1 MNERF
6 GRDDIKNIS
15 KGIDGKTPD
24 EVIQYSVVFWQR
36 CKELQDIDR
45 IMSQIER
52 GEAKIQR
59 KVLIKRV
66 LDTKMASYRAPFHQL
81 KISYG
86 NSKGKHFTEDEDRF
100 LLCMLHLLGFDKENV
115 YDELRVAVRSAPQFR
130 FNWFHKGRTAIEL
143 QRRCNTLIT
152 LVEREY
158 QEQEEKDRADKKKKS
173 TKPTSSGILT
183 NAIQQKVPQKRKA
196 TSENGGSES
205 KKRKK

>member
-1 MNERF
+1 MNERY

-15 KGIDGKTPD
+15 KGIDGKTPE
-24 EVIQYSVVFWQR
+24 EVVEYSMVFWQR

-86 NSKGKHFTEDEDRF
+86 NSKGKHFTEDEDRYCLF
-100 LLCMLHLLGFDKENV
+100 LFLAS
-115 YDELRVAVRSAPQFR
+115 YS
-130 FNWFHKGRTAIEL
+130 
-143 QRRCNTLIT
+143 
-152 LVEREY
+152 
-158 QEQEEKDRADKKKKS
+158 
-173 TKPTSSGILT
+173 
-183 NAIQQKVPQKRKA
+183 
-196 TSENGGSES
+196 
-205 KKRKK
+205 